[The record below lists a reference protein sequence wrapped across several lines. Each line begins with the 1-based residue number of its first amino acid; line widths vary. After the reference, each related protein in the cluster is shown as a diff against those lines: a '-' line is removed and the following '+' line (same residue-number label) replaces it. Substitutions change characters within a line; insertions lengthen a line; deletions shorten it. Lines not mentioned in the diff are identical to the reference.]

1 MNKMADTLTTDG
13 PIEIGEL
20 EDSFGFLI
28 RMTQVRVFEA
38 FFNGVGK
45 HELKPGEYSVLWL
58 ISLNS
63 NVRQGEVARRLSIKP
78 AHMTKVIQR
87 LESRG
92 FLTRHIPDNDRRSVH
107 LKLTEDGQQFVD
119 KYKQAYF
126 TYYEMENSL
135 SADEMAQLKKLLQK
149 FIGLEKGQ
157 S

>member
-1 MNKMADTLTTDG
+1 MNQLADTLSTDG

-38 FFNGVGK
+38 FFNGVGQ

-58 ISLNS
+58 ISLNP

-87 LESRG
+87 LEGRN
-92 FLTRHIPDNDRRSVH
+92 FLTRHIPDNDRRSVR
-107 LKLTEDGQQFVD
+107 LKLTDDGQQFVE
-119 KYKQAYF
+119 KYKEAYF
-126 TYYEMENSL
+126 TYYEMENCL
-135 SADEMAQLKKLLQK
+135 SEEEMTQLTKLLQK

>member
-1 MNKMADTLTTDG
+1 MNKLSDNLTTNE
-13 PIEIGEL
+13 PVELGEL
-20 EDSFGFLI
+20 EDSFGFLV

-38 FFNGVGK
+38 FFNGVGQ
-45 HELKPGEYSVLWL
+45 HELKPGEYSVLWI
-58 ISLNS
+58 ISLNP
-63 NVRQGEVARRLSIKP
+63 NVRQGDVARRLSIKP

-92 FLTRHIPDNDRRSVH
+92 FLTRHIPDNDRRSVR
-107 LKLTEDGQQFVD
+107 LKLTDEGQEFVD
-119 KYKQAYF
+119 KYKEAYF

-135 SADEMAQLKKLLQK
+135 SSDEMAQLTKLLQK